1 MSTKVFLL
9 EDIDHKSTY
18 KAIEKFCS
26 KVDQCLLIESP
37 FDLQNGVDTKDSG
50 WLIISCYNWSMENLA
65 MLKVVINY
73 FNHAESS
80 QKCLII
86 CSKYFLNLLG
96 DLTLYYLMNLQLL
109 NLWNS
114 TVGLVLCGGQ
124 SLRMG
129 GKHKAFLK
137 YNKDVEQYKYMVT
150 LLKPYLGKVYISIK
164 EELREHYDEGYNYL
178 VDHYQDIG
186 PMSGLAS
193 AFVANPENN
202 NLVVGCD
209 YPYLTELDIL
219 YLLKSHSDSDKVTCY
234 KNEVSIDPM
243 IALYTKDCAKAIAM
257 AIEQKK
263 YSLKHLI
270 IEEIYQGIDPINSS
284 NIISVD
290 DTASYLNIINKTNE
304 VKNKR

>member
-9 EDIDHKSTY
+9 EDIDHKNTN

-37 FDLQNGVDTKDSG
+37 FDLQKDVDAKNSG
-50 WLIISCYNWSMENLA
+50 WLIISCYNWSIENLS

-73 FNHAESS
+73 FNHEESS
-80 QKCLII
+80 QKYLII
-86 CSKYFLNLLG
+86 CSKYFLNFLG
-96 DLTLYYLMNLQLL
+96 DLSHYYMMNLQLL

-137 YNKDVEQYKYMVT
+137 YNKDLEQYKYMVT
-150 LLKPYLGKVYISIK
+150 LLKPYLGEVFVSIK
-164 EELREHYDEGYNYL
+164 AELSDEYDNGYNYL
-178 VDHYQDIG
+178 YDHYQDIG
-186 PMSGLAS
+186 PMSGLSS
-193 AFVANPENN
+193 AFVANPETNY
-202 NLVVGCD
+202 LVVGCD
-209 YPYLTELDIL
+209 YPCLTELDIL
-219 YLLKSHSDSDKVTCY
+219 HLLKSHSDSDKVTCY
-234 KNEVSIDPM
+234 KNKISIDPM
-243 IALYTKDCAKAIAM
+243 IAIYTKDCSKAIAT

-270 IEEIYQGIDPINSS
+270 IEDTYRGIDPIDYT
-284 NIISVD
+284 NITSVD
-290 DTASYLNIINKTNE
+290 DTASYFNIINKT
-304 VKNKR
+304 K

>member
-26 KVDQCLLIESP
+26 KVEDCLLIENP
-37 FDLQNGVDTKDSG
+37 FDLQRTIDNKESG
-50 WLIISCYNWSMENLA
+50 WLIISCYNWSIENLS

-73 FNHAESS
+73 FNQTESS
-80 QKCLII
+80 QKYLII
-86 CSKYFLNLLG
+86 CSKYFLDLLG
-96 DLTLYYLMNLQLL
+96 DLSHYYMMNLQML

-124 SLRMG
+124 SLRMS

-137 YNKDVEQYKYMVT
+137 YNHDIEQYKYMVT
-150 LLKPYLGKVYISIK
+150 LLKPYLGEVFISIK
-164 EELREHYDEGYNYL
+164 EELRDEYDKGYNYL
-178 VDHYQDIG
+178 YDNYQDIG

-193 AFVANPENN
+193 AFVANPETNY
-202 NLVVGCD
+202 LVVGCD
-209 YPYLTELDIL
+209 YPLLKELDIL
-219 YLLKSHSDSDKVTCY
+219 LLLKSHSDKYKVTCY

-243 IALYTKDCAKAIAM
+243 IAIYTKDCAKAIAT

-270 IEEIYQGIDPINSS
+270 IEDTYQGIDPIKSS

-290 DTASYLNIINKTNE
+290 DTTSYLNIINKTNE
-304 VKNKR
+304 IKNKR